1 MNAANLN
8 RCTRIRRTGC
18 VLRAVATLALPA
30 WMLAGCALL
39 QPPAPTPAPFP
50 PPPDCRAQ
58 EQEVARLR
66 QAVAEKDSEVQR
78 LRAQQ
83 NVQAQELE
91 QTAVEA
97 VRAEVKLRRL
107 ATEAGAASQLAEV
120 EVALQQARNLGPGPA
135 TPQLQSAQHL
145 LEAGGKAFAQGDF
158 GAAVELAAQAQQLI
172 DMVANRLRAPTAH
185 TVKETQFQVPVALR
199 TRVDS
204 NLRAHPGRTATV
216 LDLLKQ
222 GTAVQAHG
230 YRGDWLRVRTVDGQ
244 DGWVFGRLL
253 EAPAPD

>member
-1 MNAANLN
+1 MNAASLNL
-8 RCTRIRRTGC
+8 CTRIRRIGC
-18 VLRAVATLALPA
+18 VLRAVATLVLPV
-30 WMLAGCALL
+30 WTLAGCALL
-39 QPPAPTPAPFP
+39 QPPAPAPAPVP
-50 PPPDCRAQ
+50 AAPDCREQ
-58 EQEVARLR
+58 EQEVSRLR
-66 QAVAEKDSEVQR
+66 QALAGKDAEVQR

-120 EVALQQARNLGPGPA
+120 EVGLQQARQLPPGPA
-135 TPQLQSAQHL
+135 ATLLLPAQHI
-145 LEAGGKAFAQGDF
+145 LEAGGEAFAQGDF

-172 DMVANRLRAPTAH
+172 NTVANRQRAPTARAD
-185 TVKETQFQVPVALR
+185 KETQFQVPVMLR

-204 NLRAHPGRTATV
+204 NLRAHPGRTTKV

-222 GTAVQAHG
+222 GTTLQAHG
-230 YRGDWLRVRTVDGQ
+230 YRGDWLRVRTTDGR

>member
-1 MNAANLN
+1 MNAANVN
-8 RCTRIRRTGC
+8 RCTRIRRAGC
-18 VLRAVATLALPA
+18 VLRAVATLLLPA

-39 QPPAPTPAPFP
+39 QPPAPAPAL

-58 EQEVARLR
+58 EQEVSRLQ
-66 QAVAEKDSEVQR
+66 QALAEKDSEVRR

-120 EVALQQARNLGPGPA
+120 EVALQQARKLRPGPTTA
-135 TPQLQSAQHL
+135 QLQSAQAL
-145 LEAGGKAFAQGDF
+145 LEAGGQAFTRGDF

-172 DMVANRLRAPTAH
+172 DMVVNRQRAPAAH
-185 TVKETQFQVPVALR
+185 ADKETQFQVPVVLR

-204 NLRAHPGRTATV
+204 NLRAQPGRAATV

-222 GTAVQAHG
+222 GTTLQAHG
-230 YRGDWLRVRTVDGQ
+230 YRGDWLRVRTTDGR
-244 DGWVFGRLL
+244 DGWVLGRLL